1 MNRNL
6 YMTTGEFAKL
16 MGVTKETLFHYDEIG
31 LFCPEVVTE
40 HGYRQYSVNQVEVMD
55 TILMLKE
62 LGMPLKEIRE
72 FMRHRSAERI
82 LQVFEQREKQLDQQI
97 KKLQQMKK
105 WMAQRTRKIQAI
117 QDLRTEEISVQIF
130 PERYYLYASVSPDDE
145 WEYYQKTGEI
155 IFELER
161 EGQQMD
167 YDLAY
172 IQHEEN
178 LTCGLYDVYDT
189 AGLLVEEKP
198 NKPRCLTLPA
208 GEYLTA
214 YHVGHWDT
222 MSEAYERLLA
232 YKKTQNLWTDD
243 IYLEHFVVDNF
254 VVDSID
260 EFVTEISVRIIRYS

>member
-40 HGYRQYSVNQVEVMD
+40 NGYRQYSINQVEVMD
-55 TILMLKE
+55 TILLLKE

-82 LQVFEQREKQLDQQI
+82 LQVFADREKQLNQQI

-105 WMAQRTRKIQAI
+105 WMAQRRRKIQAI
-117 QDLRTEEISVQIF
+117 RQLRTEEISIQKF
-130 PERYYLYASVSPDDE
+130 PERYYLYASVEPDSG
-145 WEYYQKTGEI
+145 WEYYQKAGEI
-155 IFELER
+155 ILKLEQD
-161 EGQQMD
+161 GMQVD

-172 IQHEEN
+172 VQHAQN
-178 LTCGLYDVYDT
+178 VDCGQYDVYDNI
-189 AGLLVEEKP
+189 GILLEK
-198 NKPRCLTLPA
+198 RLDQQQCLVFPE

-214 YHVGHWDT
+214 YHVGHWNT
-222 MSEAYERLLA
+222 LSETYERLCA
-232 YKKTQNLWTDD
+232 YQKAHHIQTDVS
-243 IYLEHFVVDNF
+243 YLEHYVVDNF
-254 VVDSID
+254 VVDSIE
-260 EFVTEISVRIIRYS
+260 EFVTEVSVRIV

>member
-40 HGYRQYSVNQVEVMD
+40 NGYRQYSVNQVEVMD
-55 TILMLKE
+55 TILMLRE

-82 LQVFEQREKQLDQQI
+82 LQVFAQREKQLDQQI
-97 KKLQQMKK
+97 KKLQQMKE
-105 WMAQRTRKIQAI
+105 WVAQRTRKIQAI
-117 QDLRTEEISVQIF
+117 QDLNTDEISIQTF
-130 PERYYLYASVSPDDE
+130 PERYYLYASVSPNDE
-145 WEYYQKTGEI
+145 WEYYQKAGEI

-161 EGQQMD
+161 EGTQVD

-178 LTCGLYDVYDT
+178 LSAGLYDIYDT
-189 AGLLVEEKP
+189 AGLLLEKKLD
-198 NKPRCLTLPA
+198 KPQYLTFPA

-214 YHVGHWDT
+214 YHVGHWNT
-222 MSEAYERLLA
+222 MSEAYQRLRA
-232 YKKTQNLWTDD
+232 YKETQNLQTDT
-243 IYLEHFVVDNF
+243 IYLEHYVVDHF

-260 EFVTEISVRIIRYS
+260 EFVTEICVRIL

>member
-40 HGYRQYSVNQVEVMD
+40 RGYRQYSVNQVEVMD
-55 TILMLKE
+55 TILMLRE

-72 FMRHRSAERI
+72 FMRHRSAQRI
-82 LQVFEQREKQLDQQI
+82 LQVFAQREKQLDQQI
-97 KKLQQMKK
+97 KKLQQMKE

-117 QDLRTEEISVQIF
+117 QDLRTEEISIQTF
-130 PERYYLYASVSPDDE
+130 PERYYLYASISPDDE
-145 WEYYQKTGEI
+145 WEYYQKTGEM

-161 EGQQMD
+161 EGKQMD

-178 LTCGLYDVYDT
+178 LDDGLYDVYDT
-189 AGLLVEEKP
+189 AGLLLEDKP
-198 NKPRCLTLPA
+198 NKPHCLTFPA

-214 YHVGHWDT
+214 YHVGHWNT
-222 MSEAYERLLA
+222 VSEAYERLFA
-232 YKKTQNLWTDD
+232 YKKTQNLQTDG
-243 IYLEHFVVDNF
+243 IYLEHFVVDNL

-260 EFVTEISVRIIRYS
+260 EFVTEISVRIIRCS

>member
-55 TILMLKE
+55 TILMLRE

-82 LQVFEQREKQLDQQI
+82 LQVFEQRETQLDQQI

-117 QDLRTEEISVQIF
+117 QDLHTEEISIQTF

-145 WEYYQKTGEI
+145 WAYYQKTGEM
-155 IFELER
+155 IFELEQ
-161 EGQQMD
+161 EGMPMD

-172 IQHEEN
+172 IQSKEN
-178 LTCGLYDVYDT
+178 LVCGLYDVYDT
-189 AGLLVEEKP
+189 AGLLLEEKP
-198 NKPRCLTLPA
+198 NNLHCLTFPA

-232 YKKTQNLWTDD
+232 YEKTKNLRTDD
-243 IYLEHFVVDNF
+243 TYLEHFVVDNF

-260 EFVTEISVRIIRYS
+260 EFVTEISVRLV